1 MRQISLITISSNPQR
16 LTYQHL
22 QQTLSLSSTRALEDL
37 IISAIYAGL
46 ITAKLD
52 TQAQR
57 VDISSVAPLRD
68 LRPTSVPEM
77 ISVLENWD
85 SRCKEVLVEL
95 EGQIREVRQK
105 ALRERRRGEA
115 NQKAT
120 AKMMDDREG
129 GKGKGG
135 GKRAVAEENEEMD
148 IDEIVSVRT
157 RNSKRGGGLFKGF
170 GRKLGG
176 GG

>member
-1 MRQISLITISSNPQR
+1 M
-16 LTYQHL
+16 
-22 QQTLSLSSTRALEDL
+22 
-37 IISAIYAGL
+37 
-46 ITAKLD
+46 
-52 TQAQR
+52 
-57 VDISSVAPLRD
+57 
-68 LRPTSVPEM
+68 
-77 ISVLENWD
+77 LENWD